1 MKKTVIVLISL
12 LSVTTLSAQFE
23 NLEFGTDSTLDIVS
37 WNIEWFPKEGQITI
51 DYVSEILQSLDAEV
65 FAIQEIDDEASF
77 EQLLDGMPGW
87 LGFHLNSSYL
97 EMAYIYKEGVMD
109 NVEIYEILTNKS
121 RELPRPPLV
130 LEMDY
135 EGQHYVII
143 NNHLKCCGDG
153 LLDMND
159 DWDEEKRRYDACYLI
174 DEYILEFYPNDKV
187 VLLGDLNDILTDIP
201 TQNVFEVFLADA
213 DQYWFTDMGIAQGG
227 SSGWS
232 YPSWPSHLDHIM
244 ISSEIYDE
252 FADEDSEILTIK
264 LEEHFEG
271 GWSEYDEYVS
281 DHRPMGLKIKN
292 ISSLGTQDLISENTR
307 LANYPNPFSNNTTLS
322 FDKVESTGKLIIYNV
337 KQQEIAQFELTKDMS
352 RIDWNTDNLAE
363 GVYIA
368 KLIITNKVVAVQKM
382 IMTK

>member
-1 MKKTVIVLISL
+1 MKNIVVILISL
-12 LSVTTLSAQFE
+12 FSVLNLSAQFE
-23 NLEFGTDSTLDIVS
+23 DIEFGTDSTLDIVS

-51 DYVSEILQSLDAEV
+51 DYVSEILQRLDAEV

-77 EQLLDGMPGW
+77 EQLMEGMEGW
-87 LGFHLNSSYL
+87 VGYHLNSSYL

-109 NVEIYEILTNKS
+109 NVEIFEIITDKP

-135 EGQHYVII
+135 QGQHYVII

-153 LLDMND
+153 ELDMND
-159 DWDEEKRRYDACYLI
+159 EWDEEKRRYDACYLI
-174 DEYILEFYPNDKV
+174 DEYIMEYYPNDKV
-187 VLLGDLNDILTDIP
+187 ILLGDLNDILTDVP
-201 TQNVFEVFLADA
+201 AHNVFEVFLTDA
-213 DQYWFTDMGIAQGG
+213 DQYWFTDMGIAQGS

-264 LEEHFEG
+264 LEEHFED

-292 ISSLGTQDLISENTR
+292 ISSLGTQDLLSENNKLT
-307 LANYPNPFSNNTTLS
+307 NYPNPFSNHTTIS
-322 FDKVESTGKLIIYNV
+322 FDKVESSGKLIVYNM
-337 KQQEIAQFELTKDMS
+337 KQQEIAQYELTKDMS
-352 RIDWNTDNLAE
+352 RIDWNTYYLSE
-363 GVYIA
+363 GVYFA
-368 KLIITNKVVAVQKM
+368 KLIIASKVVAVQKM
-382 IMTK
+382 ILTK